1 MAKRI
6 IYILSMVLSFSFALF
21 GCGTQDKINEIENEI
36 AELEESI
43 ATKEAELKEWQAI
56 YDEACSVYYAE
67 YPDSA
72 EIQAELERTKE
83 YMDEAQKH
91 INDITRAIALY
102 ELNIETKEKELD
114 KLKE

>member
-1 MAKRI
+1 MKKAI
-6 IYILSMVLSFSFALF
+6 CIMVMLFSFNFILS
-21 GCGTQDKINEIENEI
+21 GCGTQGKITEIENEI

-102 ELNIETKEKELD
+102 ELDIETKEKELD